1 MLSVNLA
8 LALAQHGS
16 TCIVDADLRKSGV
29 ASTLGVT
36 AKHGLGDV
44 LSGNMELDEAL
55 VPNVHVPGLT
65 FLPPGLVSKEPGSM
79 IASSAMTDLVGKL
92 KQRFEFVVIDSPPIL
107 PVADARSLSTLV
119 DGIVMVGRA
128 GKTTQA
134 NLRRAMELLRDVRSA
149 PVLEVVLNAAEY
161 PAVNYS
167 YYNYGASETA

>member
-1 MLSVNLA
+1 
-8 LALAQHGS
+8 
-16 TCIVDADLRKSGV
+16 
-29 ASTLGVT
+29 
-36 AKHGLGDV
+36 
-44 LSGNMELDEAL
+44 
-55 VPNVHVPGLT
+55 
-65 FLPPGLVSKEPGSM
+65 M